1 MHVQRKRQRRR
12 ERLDAL
18 TREREGHLRELIERW
33 QRLPPERRTNF
44 LRKRIAPDRS
54 AL

>member
-1 MHVQRKRQRRR
+1 MRRKSPGRRARLGALAR
-12 ERLDAL
+12 ES
-18 TREREGHLRELIERW
+18 ERHLRELIERW

-44 LRKRIAPDRS
+44 LRKRVAPGRS

>member
-1 MHVQRKRQRRR
+1 MQRKAPKRRLK
-12 ERLDAL
+12 LDAL
-18 TREREGHLRELIERW
+18 ARESERHRLELIERW

-44 LRKRIAPDRS
+44 LRKRIAPGRS